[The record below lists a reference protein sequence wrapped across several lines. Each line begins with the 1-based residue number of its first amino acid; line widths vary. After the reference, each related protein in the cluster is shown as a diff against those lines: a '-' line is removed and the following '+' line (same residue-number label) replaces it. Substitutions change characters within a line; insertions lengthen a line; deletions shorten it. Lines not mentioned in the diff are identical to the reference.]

1 MNDLSKTNDF
11 IKILF
16 KNTLSRNILPII
28 KYSLNKNHLTTNI
41 LTEKE
46 YQISEIIYDSNGNLI
61 IIDTDSISTYNIGG
75 KIEYKLKSIN
85 EIGSSDY
92 SSLLTIT
99 LSSLS
104 NPLLNWKYKII
115 SKTSVSISWDIYT
128 QISNI
133 PILGYVIYIYFNS
146 IIENTITT
154 TGIECTL
161 KNLFPGKEYT
171 IHLKS
176 INALGESETKK

>member
-1 MNDLSKTNDF
+1 M
-11 IKILF
+11 
-16 KNTLSRNILPII
+16 
-28 KYSLNKNHLTTNI
+28 
-41 LTEKE
+41 
-46 YQISEIIYDSNGNLI
+46 
-61 IIDTDSISTYNIGG
+61 
-75 KIEYKLKSIN
+75 
-85 EIGSSDY
+85 
-92 SSLLTIT
+92 TIT

-154 TGIECTL
+154 TGIEYTL